1 MRLRPCN
8 YLDDEKKPAVS
19 YLCLKCA
26 ETLVAWDWL
35 MFSMPLPTAFFTYTK
50 WIAPRYRRVGPKEDD
65 QIDQPQNAY
74 VIAEVAGMEV
84 IARSEGSGKPIRYK
98 IKGKEEVHTAENV
111 YQLRSKM
118 IHTVPY

>member
-8 YLDDEKKPAVS
+8 YLDDEKKLATG

-35 MFSMPLPTAFFTYTK
+35 LFTMPLPTAFLTYTK
-50 WIAPRYRRVGPKEDD
+50 WVAPRFRRCGPKEDD
-65 QIDQPQNAY
+65 QIDMPQNAY
-74 VIAEVAGMEV
+74 VVIEVAGMEIV
-84 IARSEGSGKPIRYK
+84 AKSDGAGKPIRYK
-98 IKGKEEVHTAENV
+98 FKGQEEVHTAENI